1 MEENLNNLRKIE
13 TEVKKLKELINQT
26 SKLLSDQNLEIQK
39 LTIQTRNLEA
49 NLLLKELKICD
60 LECKNLEY
68 KTQLDL
74 FKMVNFNTVSYTH
87 LTLPTI
93 PQV

>member
-49 NLLLKELKICD
+49 NLLQKELKICD
-60 LECKNLEY
+60 LECKNLVPRI
-68 KTQLDL
+68 QNSR
-74 FKMVNFNTVSYTH
+74 FW
-87 LTLPTI
+87 LTSDHITTPL
-93 PQV
+93 

>member
-1 MEENLNNLRKIE
+1 MEGNLNNLRKIE

-49 NLLLKELKICD
+49 NLCPGG
-60 LECKNLEY
+60 NP
-68 KTQLDL
+68 
-74 FKMVNFNTVSYTH
+74 V
-87 LTLPTI
+87 
-93 PQV
+93 